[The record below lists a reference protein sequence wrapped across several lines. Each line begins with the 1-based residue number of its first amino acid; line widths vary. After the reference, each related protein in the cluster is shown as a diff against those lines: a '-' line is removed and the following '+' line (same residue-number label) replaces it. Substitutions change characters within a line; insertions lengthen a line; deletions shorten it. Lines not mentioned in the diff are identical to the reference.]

1 MEQCSFTLI
10 KSSTLLTINT
20 LATMPNLQTPDQ
32 ALKLSRTIGHT
43 EWVRSQRGNL
53 LKKKARFLGTSLRMN
68 GWHLETA
75 YWIHPILWMSVIS

>member
-20 LATMPNLQTPDQ
+20 LATMPNLQTQDQ

-53 LKKKARFLGTSLRMN
+53 LKKKRDSLEPRF
-68 GWHLETA
+68 E
-75 YWIHPILWMSVIS
+75 